1 MIPFICQILNKRNM
15 YLIRDDLMKKTRMLA
30 LFLLVIVLMSGTA
43 SAVYFDSAGNRFDF
57 AGNVMADKSVEGD
70 YVAFGGTVKLE
81 NGVAG
86 DIITGGRN
94 IIITDDNAVQ
104 NIYAAG
110 QYITVRANTVRNIYA
125 AGGDVTV
132 NAGTDVK
139 GAYLLGG
146 TISFSGTAVDAYM
159 AGASVTVDG
168 TIYENLII
176 RSEHITFGKN
186 VTVDG
191 HVTIYAT
198 VKPQL
203 PPNIDEAKVTFKR
216 IMQADKGNTVR
227 SERGINRL
235 KVVMTVAGVVTAVF
249 IALLLTLFRGGY
261 IKAKALEFPK
271 RWGKLVLFGL
281 IAFIVVP
288 IAALVC
294 MLTVFAIPVSVIVL
308 ILYGIALYLA
318 PVITGSVLG
327 RLLMPRMNRFLSV
340 SIGAAVLRLL
350 LFVPYL
356 KVVLFL
362 ACAFYTLG
370 ITVMSLRPRREND
383 STEIRPHT

>member
-1 MIPFICQILNKRNM
+1 
-15 YLIRDDLMKKTRMLA
+15 MKITRMLA
-30 LFLLVIVLMSGTA
+30 LFLLTVFLLSGTA

-86 DIITGGRN
+86 DIIAGGRN
-94 IIITDDNAVQ
+94 IIITDDGTIQ

-125 AGGDVTV
+125 AGGDVAV

-146 TISFSGTAVDAYM
+146 TINFGGTAVDAYM

-168 TIYENLII
+168 TIYENLVI

-203 PPNIDEAKVTFKR
+203 PPNIDETQVTFKR
-216 IMQADKGNTVR
+216 ILNADKRGAVP
-227 SERGINRL
+227 SERGISRL
-235 KVVMTVAGVVTAVF
+235 KVIMAIVCVVTAVF

-261 IKAKALEFPK
+261 LKAKALEFPK
-271 RWGKLVLFGL
+271 KWGRLILYGL

-288 IAALVC
+288 IGALVC
-294 MLTVFAIPVSVIVL
+294 MVTIFAIPVSVIVL
-308 ILYGIALYLA
+308 ILYGIVLYLA
-318 PVITGSVLG
+318 PVVTGAVLG
-327 RLLMPRMNRFLSV
+327 RLLMPGMNRFLSA

-356 KVVLFL
+356 KTVLFL

-370 ITVMSLRPRREND
+370 IVVMSLRPRKEV
-383 STEIRPHT
+383 S

>member
-1 MIPFICQILNKRNM
+1 
-15 YLIRDDLMKKTRMLA
+15 MKKLTTIL
-30 LFLLVIVLMSGTA
+30 LLVITAAYLAGTA
-43 SAVYFDSAGNRFDF
+43 SAVYYDSADNRFDF
-57 AGNVMADKSVEGD
+57 AGNVIADTNVAGD

-94 IIITDDNAVQ
+94 IIITDDGTVQ

-110 QYITVRANTVRNIYA
+110 QYITVRANSARNIYA
-125 AGGDVTV
+125 AGGDITI

-146 TISFSGTAVDAYM
+146 TISFGGTAVDAYM

-168 TIYENLII
+168 TIYENLVI

-216 IMQADKGNTVR
+216 IMNAGRSKPVA
-227 SERGINRL
+227 SERGVSRI
-235 KVVMTVAGVVTAVF
+235 KVVMAVACVVTAVF

-261 IKAKALEFPK
+261 FKARALEFQK
-271 RWGKLVLFGL
+271 SWGKMLLFGL

-308 ILYGIALYLA
+308 MLYGIILYLA
-318 PVITGSVLG
+318 PAVTGTILG
-327 RLLMPRMNRFLSV
+327 RLLMPNMNRYLSAG
-340 SIGAAVLRLL
+340 IGAAVIKLL
-350 LFVPYL
+350 LLVPYL
-356 KVVLFL
+356 KIVLYL

-370 ITVMSLRPRREND
+370 IAVTSMKPHRESSAPN
-383 STEIRPHT
+383 RYHKK